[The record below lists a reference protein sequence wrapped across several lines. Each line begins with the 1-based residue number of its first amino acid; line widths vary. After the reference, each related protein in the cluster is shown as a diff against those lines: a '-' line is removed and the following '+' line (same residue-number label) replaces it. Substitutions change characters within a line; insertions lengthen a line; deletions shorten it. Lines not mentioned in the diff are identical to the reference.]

1 MFKKDKIWF
10 FLILLLAVSFSSAQE
25 EGKKYNFE
33 FEFDPYYSDVAF
45 YLSLTKRPVPFL
57 GEENEASI
65 YKNLLYDS
73 PLPRFFLLELSA
85 YPLPCLAVY
94 LKKNHR
100 QFYNRADIG
109 EDANLIQSICSGFEE
124 PYAVSIF
131 LGNLVSFKP
140 RPSPTG
146 EGKPQSA
153 EKRSSQNQR
162 PVSSS
167 ATGQRDIAEESG
179 KGYSGY
185 LFSRGNYHIKDSELI
200 RDNWYEV
207 EWKVKGD
214 RIAPDRK
221 MSWSFRIGAILHE
234 HPEIKDVIYFSLH
247 RDRIDYQ
254 IHELSFLKNTELEY
268 RFDVNK
274 QNWKVIR
281 HFFLVGKSFPLGSPV
296 AKKKLVFKLRLGFL
310 WEGEEKYTGSLA
322 RLKKEGYFQFLF
334 RPNVEF

>member
-1 MFKKDKIWF
+1 M
-10 FLILLLAVSFSSAQE
+10 LVSFSSAQE

-45 YLSLTKRPVPFL
+45 YLSLTRRPVPFL
-57 GEENEASI
+57 GEENELAI

-73 PLPRFFLLELSA
+73 PLPRFFLLELSV
-85 YPLPCLAVY
+85 YPLPCLGVY

-100 QFYNRADIG
+100 QFYNYADIG

-140 RPSPTG
+140 
-146 EGKPQSA
+146 QSA
-153 EKRSSQNQR
+153 EKGSPLNRR

-167 ATGQRDIAEESG
+167 ETWRRDMAEEAG

-185 LFSRGNYHIKDSELI
+185 LFSVGNYHIKDSELI
-200 RDNWYEV
+200 KDNWYEL

-234 HPEIKDVIYFSLH
+234 HPEIKDVIYFSLR
-247 RDRIDYQ
+247 RDRIDYVTGEFYRT
-254 IHELSFLKNTELEY
+254 IFKNTEFEY
-268 RFDVNK
+268 RFDLNK
-274 QNWKVIR
+274 KNWKVVR
-281 HFFLVGKSFPLGSPV
+281 HFFLAGKNFPLGSPV

-322 RLKKEGYFQFLF
+322 RLKKEDYFQFLF

>member
-1 MFKKDKIWF
+1 LFKKDKFWF
-10 FLILLLAVSFSSAQE
+10 FLILLLSVSFSSAQE

-45 YLSLTKRPVPFL
+45 YLSLTQRPVPFL
-57 GEENEASI
+57 GEENELAI

-85 YPLPCLAVY
+85 YPLPCLGVY

-100 QFYNRADIG
+100 QFYDSANIG

-140 RPSPTG
+140 RSSPLG
-146 EGKPQSA
+146 EGELKSIPRQTQDY
-153 EKRSSQNQR
+153 E
-162 PVSSS
+162 
-167 ATGQRDIAEESG
+167 G

-185 LFSRGNYHIKDSELI
+185 LFSVGNYHIKDSELI
-200 RDNWYEV
+200 KDNWYEL

-214 RIAPDRK
+214 RISPDRK

-234 HPEIKDVIYFSLH
+234 HPGIKDVIYFSLR

-254 IHELSFLKNTELEY
+254 TRELSFFKNTEFEY

-274 QNWKVIR
+274 QNWKIIR
-281 HFFLVGKSFPLGSPV
+281 HFFLAGKSFPLGSPV

-322 RLKKEGYFQFLF
+322 RVKKEDYFQFLF